1 MSDEFGRVVV
11 LGSLNLDRRLEL
23 ERLPSPGETV
33 AARDA
38 STGPGGQV
46 VASDRHAADHVGTL
60 VGQGARELVE
70 GLARV
75 EGVGAEDRAPLAG

>member
-38 STGPGGQV
+38 STGPGGKGLNQAV
-46 VASDRHAADHVGTL
+46 VAARA
-60 VGQGARELVE
+60 GARVRFCAPIGGEPETRLLRAA
-70 GLARV
+70 LAD
-75 EGVGAEDRAPLAG
+75 ACFADL